1 MESRRLMKSEKNK
14 VISGVCGGIGDYF
27 DIDPV
32 IVRVLWVLFAMTGG
46 SGVLA
51 YIVFSLI
58 MPEYNEHYVH
68 PERKESKQE
77 RDRNSTNLLAIAL
90 LVFGA
95 GSLADHFIPW
105 FDWKI
110 VVPAGMLLIGF
121 YLLVQHKNT
130 DDDAQ

>member
-121 YLLVQHKNT
+121 YLLAQHRNS